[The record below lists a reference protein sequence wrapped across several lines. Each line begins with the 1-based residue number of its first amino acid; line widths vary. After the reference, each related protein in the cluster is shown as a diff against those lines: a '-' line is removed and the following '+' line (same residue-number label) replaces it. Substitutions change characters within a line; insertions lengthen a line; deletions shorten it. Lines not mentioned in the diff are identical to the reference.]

1 MNGFFD
7 NDADPRADL
16 TLGQRIFHLGMLLRR
31 AEFGPDKPPFGRGRL
46 RTPHIPGAGEGACS
60 PGYA

>member
-31 AEFGPDKPPFGRGRL
+31 AEFGP
-46 RTPHIPGAGEGACS
+46 HIPGAGESACA